1 MIDLSPE
8 IVCILMLGGLIVAV
22 LTGFP
27 IALPI
32 GTVAL
37 VVGYLAFGGSVFD
50 IIYTQMF
57 SILHSYVLLALPL
70 FVFMGVVLEYSGIAD
85 RMYDALYL
93 FLGGFR
99 GGLAI
104 VTVLL
109 GTVLAACV
117 GVITASVTMLTS
129 LALPS
134 MIKRGYDKSL
144 ASGAICAGGSL
155 GILIPPSVMLVIY
168 GPMARISVGK
178 LFMGAMFPGLLL
190 AGLYC
195 TYIAIRCLLQP
206 KLASVIPPE
215 ERAVPIT
222 KKLGLL
228 LTSLLP
234 PVVIILSVLGTIF
247 LGIAPPTEAAAV
259 GAFASLVLT
268 AAHRR
273 LNWQNFKNILLRSL
287 NISCMAM
294 FIGAM
299 SVAFTGVFLRGG
311 GGEIIQD
318 AVLATPGGRWGAFA
332 VVMFIYFILGFF
344 IEWIGIFFIMVPI
357 LAPLAPILGFDPVW
371 FGIMICINL
380 QMSFLTPPYAFA
392 IFVLRGVA
400 PPELGVTS
408 ADIIRG
414 VIPYILLIMVA
425 LGLCT
430 LFPDI
435 ILWLPSMMIK

>member
-8 IVCILMLGGLIVAV
+8 VITILMLGGLVV
-22 LTGFP
+22 TVMSGFP
-27 IALPI
+27 LAMPI

-37 VVGYLAFGGSVFD
+37 IVGLVAFGPSVFD
-50 IIYTQMF
+50 LFYQQIF
-57 SILHSYVLLALPL
+57 AILHNYVLLALPL

-85 RMYDALYL
+85 RLYDAL
-93 FLGGFR
+93 FLLLSGLR

-104 VTVLL
+104 ITVLL

-117 GVITASVTMLTS
+117 GVITASVTMLTT

-144 ASGAICAGGSL
+144 AAGAICAGGSL

-178 LFMGAMFPGLLL
+178 LFFGAMVPGVLL
-190 AGLYC
+190 ATLYC
-195 TYIAIRCLLQP
+195 SYIGIRCIAQP
-206 KLASVIPPE
+206 KLAPTVPAE
-215 ERAVPIT
+215 ERTVPNRVKIR
-222 KKLGLL
+222 LAM
-228 LTSLLP
+228 TSLFP
-234 PVVIILSVLGTIF
+234 PVFIILSVLGTIF
-247 LGIAPPTEAAAV
+247 AGIAPPTEAAAV
-259 GAFASLVLT
+259 GAFAALLLT
-268 AAHRR
+268 AAYRR
-273 LNWQNFKNILLRSL
+273 LTWPTLRNILRRSL
-287 NISCMAM
+287 IISSMVM
-294 FIGAM
+294 FIGAA
-299 SVAFTGVFLRGG
+299 SVAYTGVFLKAG
-311 GGEIIQD
+311 GGEVVQN
-318 AVLATPGGRWGAFA
+318 AVLSMPGGRWGVFA

-344 IEWIGIFFIMVPI
+344 IEWLGIFFIMVPI
-357 LAPLAPILGFDPVW
+357 LAPLAPAMGFDPVW

-414 VIPYILLIMVA
+414 VVPYIFLIMIA
-425 LGLCT
+425 LALCVI
-430 LFPDI
+430 FPDI
-435 ILWLPSMMIK
+435 ILWLPNQMIG